1 MGGIMYKLEEL
12 LYLYQDLE
20 PFIDTHTMG
29 LHYNKHA
36 KNYLNNLNGL
46 LKKNRYDYRYNLN
59 ELVFHINM
67 FPLEDRENIL
77 FNLGGVIN
85 HNLYFKSMNKNE
97 KRQLPSNNLLE
108 KINEIFG
115 GFDEFYALFKEKA
128 LTLKGSGY
136 TFLVINKNKELEI
149 INVKNQ
155 DLPILMGYIP
165 LLNIDMWEHAYY
177 LNYKNNKSEYI
188 DNFKEIIDFT
198 YANNLYENFLKRV

>member
-1 MGGIMYKLEEL
+1 MYKLEEL
-12 LYLYQDLE
+12 PYLYQDLE
-20 PFIDTHTMG
+20 PFIDTHTIG

-46 LKKNRYDYRYNLN
+46 LKKNRYDYQYSLN

-67 FPLEDRENIL
+67 FNESDRENIL

-85 HNLYFKSMNKNE
+85 HNLYFKSMNKSN
-97 KRQLPSNNLLE
+97 KRQLPMGNLLE
-108 KINEIFG
+108 KINETFS

-136 TFLVINKNKELEI
+136 TFLVINKNKDLEI

>member
-1 MGGIMYKLEEL
+1 MYELEKL

-46 LKKNRYDYRYNLN
+46 LKKNRYDYRYNIN
-59 ELVFHINM
+59 ELVFHINI

-77 FNLGGVIN
+77 FNLGGIIN
-85 HNLYFKSMNKNE
+85 HNLYFKSMDKQE
-97 KRQLPSNNLLE
+97 ARQLPRGKLLE
-108 KINEIFG
+108 KINETYG
-115 GFDEFYALFKEKA
+115 GYDEFYDLFKEKA

-136 TFLVINKNKELEI
+136 TFLVINKDNNIEI

-155 DLPILMGYIP
+155 DLPLLMGYIP
-165 LLNIDMWEHAYY
+165 LLNMDMWEHAYY

-188 DNFKEIIDFT
+188 DNFKDIIDFT
-198 YANNLYENFLKRV
+198 YANNLYENFLKRI

>member
-1 MGGIMYKLEEL
+1 MYKLEEL
-12 LYLYQDLE
+12 PYLYQDLE
-20 PFIDTHTMG
+20 PFIDTHTIG

-46 LKKNRYDYRYNLN
+46 LKKNRCDYRYNLN

-85 HNLYFKSMNKNE
+85 HNLYFKSMNMND
-97 KRQLPSNNLLE
+97 KRQLPMGNLLE
-108 KINEIFG
+108 KVNETFG
-115 GFDEFYALFKEKA
+115 GFDEFYDLFKEKA

>member
-1 MGGIMYKLEEL
+1 MYKLEEL

-20 PFIDTHTMG
+20 PFIDTHPIG

-67 FPLEDRENIL
+67 FNESDRENIL

-85 HNLYFKSMNKNE
+85 HNLYFKSMNMND
-97 KRQLPSNNLLE
+97 KRQLPMGNLLE
-108 KINEIFG
+108 KINETFG
-115 GFDEFYALFKEKA
+115 GFDEFYDLFKSKA
-128 LTLKGSGY
+128 LALKGSGY